1 MFMAWQRNL
10 ARIGRIATLLAAGGL
25 LVATATEARA
35 SGLLVADGG
44 WGGVLDIDE
53 HTARV
58 TINNGTAVTEVTE
71 VFHNT
76 EDRQVEALYLF
87 PVPKGASVANFSMW
101 INGKEM
107 IGEVVEKQRAREIYE
122 SYKRRR
128 RDPGL
133 LEQVD
138 YKNFE
143 MRIFPIAPHA
153 QQKVQITY
161 YQELDFD
168 NDWATYVY
176 PLATAPRPGLSARVN
191 GKFGLSLHVKSE
203 VPIVGLESPSHK
215 DQFVV
220 VKHAENY
227 REASLETAGAELNR
241 DVVLAYR
248 IARPRTGIDMVSSKR
263 QGDDGYFLLT
273 MTAGKEL
280 EAAQH
285 GMDYVFVLDISGSM
299 MNDSKLQLS
308 RDSIGAFIRELGKED
323 RFELITFNVAP
334 QPLFKELR
342 SVNTASQTQAYEFLR
357 AQEARGGTVLRPAMA
372 AAYRYGNP
380 DRPLNVVIL
389 SDGLTEPG
397 DERELLNLIQSR
409 PSHSRVFCIGVGND
423 VNRPLLSQIADQAG
437 GLAAFLS
444 RDDNFERQAKAFR
457 RKLLH
462 PAASNVRITLQGGD
476 AYDLEPRQL
485 PNLYHGMPLRLYGR
499 YRTGGA
505 AKVRIQAEINGA
517 AFDQTVDVNLP
528 AHEEGNPEI
537 ERMWAWQKI
546 DRLLKEADSSG
557 SRTPVVEE
565 IVRLG
570 EAYSIVTEYTSF
582 IVLENEGEYRRW
594 SIERRNLL
602 RVAGDRQQRD
612 RLEAE
617 LAQIRERSLANIGP
631 NLSDANR
638 LASAESIGTKAQ
650 ADPAQFDASPA
661 NPVQASPGPRD
672 LDFRPIHSGGGG
684 GGGAFD
690 PISGTIAIALAG
702 LGFAARRS
710 RSGARSK
717 TGIGE

>member
-1 MFMAWQRNL
+1 MLTKWLVFTNCR
-10 ARIGRIATLLAAGGL
+10 RKCPRVGRAVAVLIAGSLLLAAGTQARAAGL
-25 LVATATEARA
+25 LI
-35 SGLLVADGG
+35 ADGG
-44 WGGVLDIDE
+44 SGGVLEIDE
-53 HTARV
+53 HTVRV
-58 TINNGTAVTEVTE
+58 TINNGIAVTEVTQ

-101 INGKEM
+101 IGGKEM
-107 IGEVVEKQRAREIYE
+107 IGEVVEKQRAREIYD
-122 SYKRRR
+122 SYKRVR

-143 MRIFPIAPHA
+143 MRIFPIAPRA

-168 NDWATYVY
+168 HDWATYVY
-176 PLATAPRPGLSARVN
+176 PLATAPRPGLSAKTK

-215 DQFVV
+215 EQFVV

-227 REASLETAGAELNR
+227 REASLEMTGGDLNR
-241 DVVLAYR
+241 DLVLGYHVS
-248 IARPRTGIDMVSSKR
+248 RPHTGIDVVTSKPAE
-263 QGDDGYFLLT
+263 GDGYFQLT

-308 RDSIGAFIRELGKED
+308 RDSINAFIRELGTGD

-334 QPLFKELR
+334 EALFKELR
-342 SVNTASQTQAYEFLR
+342 AVNKESQAKAVDFLR
-357 AQEARGGTVLRPAMA
+357 AQQARGGTVLRPAIS

-389 SDGLTEPG
+389 SDGLTEQS
-397 DERELLNLIQSR
+397 EQSELLNLMQSR
-409 PSHSRVFCIGVGND
+409 PSNARVFCIGVGND
-423 VNRPLLSQIADQAG
+423 VNRPLLSQIAQQAG

-444 RDDNFERQAKAFR
+444 REDNFERQAKAFR

-462 PAASNVRITLQGGD
+462 PAASNVHITLEGVD
-476 AYDLEPRQL
+476 AYDVEPRQL
-485 PNLYHGMPLRLYGR
+485 PNLYYGMPLRMYGR
-499 YRTGGA
+499 YRTAGP
-505 AKVRIQAEINGA
+505 AKVRVKAEINGA
-517 AFDQTVDVNLP
+517 AFDQTVDVKLP
-528 AHEEGNPEI
+528 GQEDANPEI

-546 DRLLKEADSSG
+546 DRLLKESALAG
-557 SRTPVVEE
+557 SRTPVINE

-570 EAYSIVTEYTSF
+570 EGYSIVTEYTSF
-582 IVLENEGEYRRW
+582 IVLENDAEYQRW
-594 SIERRNLL
+594 KIDRRNLVRL
-602 RVAGDRQQRD
+602 GRD
-612 RLEAE
+612 RKQQQQLQAE
-617 LAQIRERSLANIGP
+617 LSRARDRSLAQVGP
-631 NLSDANR
+631 RLNEADQLATAEPTPANR
-638 LASAESIGTKAQ
+638 PPASLPASATR
-650 ADPAQFDASPA
+650 
-661 NPVQASPGPRD
+661 RD
-672 LDFRPIHSGGGG
+672 LDFIPSDSGGGHRGG

-690 PISGTIAIALAG
+690 PISGSIALAMAG
-702 LGFAARRS
+702 LGYAAQRR
-710 RSGARSK
+710 RK
-717 TGIGE
+717 TPKDG

>member
-1 MFMAWQRNL
+1 MFTLWQSNR
-10 ARIGRIATLLAAGGL
+10 ARIGRTATLLVAGSL
-25 LVATATEARA
+25 LLAVATNARA
-35 SGLLVADGG
+35 AGLLVADGG

-58 TINNGTAVTEVTE
+58 TINNGIAVTEVTE

-107 IGEVVEKQRAREIYE
+107 VGEVVEKQRAREIYE
-122 SYKRRR
+122 SYKRQR

-143 MRIFPIAPHA
+143 MRIFPIAPRS

-176 PLATAPRPGLSARVN
+176 PLATAPRPGMTARVK
-191 GKFGLSLHVKSE
+191 GKFGLSLEVKSE
-203 VPIVGLESPSHK
+203 VPIVALESPSHK

-220 VKHAENY
+220 VKHAENF

-241 DVVLAYR
+241 DVVLAYQ
-248 IARPRTGIDMVSSKR
+248 IARPRTGIDLVASKR
-263 QGDDGYFLLT
+263 SRDDGYFLLT

-280 EAAQH
+280 DAAQH

-308 RDSIGAFIRELGKED
+308 RDSIGAFIRELGTDD
-323 RFELITFNVAP
+323 RFELITFNVTP

-342 SVNTASQTQAYEFLR
+342 PVNKQNQTQAVDFLN
-357 AQEARGGTVLRPAMA
+357 AQQARGGTVLRPAMS

-389 SDGLTEPG
+389 SDGLTETG
-397 DERELLNLIQSR
+397 DQRELLNLIQSR

-423 VNRPLLSQIADQAG
+423 VNRPLLSQIAEQAG

-444 RDDNFERQAKAFR
+444 REDNFERQAKAFR

-462 PAASNVRITLQGGD
+462 PAASNVRITLQGGE

-485 PNLYHGMPLRLYGR
+485 PNLYHGMPLRMYGR
-499 YRTGGA
+499 YRTGGP

-517 AFDQTVDVNLP
+517 AFDQTVDVKLP
-528 AHEEGNPEI
+528 TKEEANPEI

-557 SRTPVVEE
+557 SRTPVVDE

-594 SIERRNLL
+594 AIDRRNLL
-602 RVAGDRQQRD
+602 RVAGDRQQREA
-612 RLEAE
+612 LEAE
-617 LAQIRERSLANIGP
+617 LTRIREKSLVNLGP
-631 NLSDANR
+631 KAGDANR
-638 LASAESIGTKAQ
+638 LASAEATNAKSQTQ
-650 ADPAQFDASPA
+650 QPDPA
-661 NPVQASPGPRD
+661 PVSVGPRD
-672 LDFRPIHSGGGG
+672 LDFRPVHSGRGFG

-690 PISGTIAIALAG
+690 PITGTIAAALAG
-702 LGFAARRS
+702 LGFAARRK
-710 RSGARSK
+710 RSADHTESGNGK
-717 TGIGE
+717 